1 MTWTDFYLVCFIF
14 GLALSV
20 LSLLGNLHVNVHLP
34 FHFHIG
40 NFHVGTAHPNAAA
53 AAGEFPAI
61 NFGTITAFLAWFGG
75 IGYLVTRHSHIYAF
89 GALVIAAIGGVV
101 GASIIFLV
109 VGRLLMKGE
118 PNIDPSDYDV
128 VGMLGRVVSSIREG
142 GTGEIIY
149 SQMGVRQTS
158 GARSENGAAIP
169 KGTEIVV
176 TRYEKG
182 IAYVRPWDEMQ
193 KELDNKQS
201 GVSSES

>member
-1 MTWTDFYLVCFIF
+1 MTWTDFYLVCFVL

-20 LSLLGNLHVNVHLP
+20 LSFLGNLHLHLP
-34 FHFHIG
+34 FPFHIG
-40 NFHVGTAHPNAAA
+40 HLHVGTPHPHGVGG
-53 AAGEFPAI
+53 AGEFPAI
-61 NFGTITAFLAWFGG
+61 NFGTVTAFLAWFGG

-89 GALVIAAIGGVV
+89 GALVIAAFGGIV
-101 GASIIFLV
+101 GASVIFLV
-109 VGRLLMKGE
+109 VGKVLMRDE

-149 SQMGVRQTS
+149 TQMGVRQTS
-158 GARSENGAAIP
+158 GARSENGAAIA

-193 KELDNKQS
+193 RELDNKQS
-201 GVSSES
+201 GVSS